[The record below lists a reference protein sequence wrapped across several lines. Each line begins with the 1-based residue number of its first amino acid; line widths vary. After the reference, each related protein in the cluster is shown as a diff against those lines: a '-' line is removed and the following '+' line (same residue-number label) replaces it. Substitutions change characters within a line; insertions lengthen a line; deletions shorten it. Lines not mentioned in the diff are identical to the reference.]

1 MQQEQQTHSNNNV
14 SQILTLNG
22 YWHTNKPMEDTK
34 GGGWDGGWVGW
45 LVAEWYKHHDT
56 RRWQKPD
63 KWTTAV
69 AAMDKLPLGLWPCGR
84 THEEGA
90 AGQGL
95 QGVHI
100 GSWLWVVGG
109 GAVTRP
115 QSNSRDSNDNNTT
128 STTTGTPGRSTSKTA
143 FHISRNFHCNACLL
157 SLPTAVI
164 YGLKY

>member
-1 MQQEQQTHSNNNV
+1 MVIDTQTNQWRTRKEVDGMVGGLVSWLLSGTNSMTLVVGKSRTNEQPLLQ
-14 SQILTLNG
+14 
-22 YWHTNKPMEDTK
+22 P
-34 GGGWDGGWVGW
+34 
-45 LVAEWYKHHDT
+45 
-56 RRWQKPD
+56 
-63 KWTTAV
+63 WTSCHWGFGHAV
-69 AAMDKLPLGLWPCGR
+69 EHMRKEQLARGCR
-84 THEEGA
+84 
-90 AGQGL
+90 
-95 QGVHI
+95 VHI

>member
-1 MQQEQQTHSNNNV
+1 MVIDTQTNQRRTRKEV
-14 SQILTLNG
+14 DG
-22 YWHTNKPMEDTK
+22 MV
-34 GGGWDGGWVGW
+34 GGLVGW
-45 LVAEWYKHHDT
+45 LLSGTNSMTLVVGKSRTNE
-56 RRWQKPD
+56 Q
-63 KWTTAV
+63 
-69 AAMDKLPLGLWPCGR
+69 PLLQPWGLWPCGR

-95 QGVHI
+95 QGVHV

-128 STTTGTPGRSTSKTA
+128 STTTGTPRRSTSKTA